1 MSACRFW
8 ISAIA
13 IEKTSFTST
22 LDQWWIALN
31 TLRKKASVAVLPTG
45 VMTGGLLALGSMLFW
60 CNQEPATRDAES
72 KQWSVYSRAAFER
85 TELEEKPVAVLYFAN
100 WALSADPKGGLSAP
114 VISHSLVDAGFVLMS
129 ADLTDS
135 DANDFEEL
143 KRLGFKSVPALV
155 LYPRTGLPV
164 GFSGGASVSSIVDA
178 IEEFG
183 RYEDGQPSGP
193 AME

>member
-1 MSACRFW
+1 
-8 ISAIA
+8 
-13 IEKTSFTST
+13 
-22 LDQWWIALN
+22 
-31 TLRKKASVAVLPTG
+31 
-45 VMTGGLLALGSMLFW
+45 MTGGLLAMASMLFW
-60 CNQEPATRDAES
+60 CNQEPATRDAEAM
-72 KQWSVYSRAAFER
+72 QWSVYSRAAFER

-135 DANDFEEL
+135 DANDFEES

-155 LYPRTGLPV
+155 LYPRAGLPV
-164 GFSGGASVSSIVDA
+164 GFCGGASAASIVDA

-183 RYEDGQPSGP
+183 RYEDGQLSGP

>member
-1 MSACRFW
+1 M
-8 ISAIA
+8 
-13 IEKTSFTST
+13 
-22 LDQWWIALN
+22 
-31 TLRKKASVAVLPTG
+31 
-45 VMTGGLLALGSMLFW
+45 
-60 CNQEPATRDAES
+60 
-72 KQWSVYSRAAFER
+72 
-85 TELEEKPVAVLYFAN
+85 EEKPVAVLYFAN

>member
-1 MSACRFW
+1 MLACRFW

-13 IEKTSFTST
+13 IEKTSFTIA

-31 TLRKKASVAVLPTG
+31 TLRRKTSVAILPTV
-45 VMTGGLLALGSMLFW
+45 VMIGGLLALGSMLFW
-60 CNQEPATRDAES
+60 CNHEPATRDAEAM
-72 KQWSVYSRAAFER
+72 QWSVYSRAAFER
-85 TELEEKPVAVLYFAN
+85 TELEEKPVSVLYFAN

-135 DANDFEEL
+135 DVHDFDEL
-143 KRLGFKSVPALV
+143 KRLGFKSVPVLV
-155 LYPRTGLPV
+155 LYPRTGMPV
-164 GFSGGASVSSIVDA
+164 GFCGGASVSSIVHA